1 MNVLFKAN
9 SNIVLGSGHFVRCL
23 NLALELKR
31 RKWNVFYVYQE
42 LNLRH
47 LQLLEINEIE
57 SLPMRDAKDSYET
70 EFNHISEFLI
80 SKHITKLDWI
90 VVDDYNSNA
99 NWDDVAKK
107 YCKNLLVIDDLQS
120 VQRNCDLLLDMNY
133 RSKSFEKKTTSKC
146 ENESVLIGPEFALLD
161 ELYSPLQETAKN
173 ICRDDIKSVFINYGT
188 LDVYSLTLRTVYI
201 FLERF
206 AEIVLNVVVQESNSD
221 IQKLKNLELRNSD
234 KLRLYISP
242 DFLGNIMSE
251 NDFSI
256 GAGGISLWE
265 RFALGLPAIVV
276 STSDNQSAPLQMLSD
291 DLFVNYL
298 GGADE
303 VSDDDLFQAI
313 TNFVDDASGVKQL
326 RDKIIELCPTDGSKR
341 VADAMQS
348 LSSSGEMSKN

>member
-1 MNVLFKAN
+1 MNVLFKVN
-9 SNIVLGSGHFVRCL
+9 SNRVLGSGHFVRCL

-42 LNLRH
+42 LKPGH

-57 SLPMRDAKDSYET
+57 SLSLRDAKDSYET

-99 NWDDVAKK
+99 NWDDAAKK

-120 VQRNCDLLLDMNY
+120 VQRNYDLLLDMNY
-133 RSKSFEKKTTSKC
+133 RSRSFEKETTSKY
-146 ENESVLIGPEFALLD
+146 ENRSVLIGPEFALLD

-173 ICRDDIKSVFINYGT
+173 ICRDDIRSVFVNFGT
-188 LDVYSLTLRTVYI
+188 LDVYSLTLRTVCI
-201 FLERF
+201 FLEKF
-206 AEIVLNVVVQESNSD
+206 SEIVLNVVVQESNSD
-221 IQKLKNLELRNSD
+221 MQKLKNLELRNSD

-242 DFLGNIMSE
+242 DFLGDIMSE

-276 STSDNQSAPLQMLSD
+276 STSDNQSVPLQMLSD
-291 DLFVNYL
+291 DLLVNYL

-303 VSDDDLFQAI
+303 VSDEDLFQAI
-313 TNFVDDASGVKQL
+313 TNFVDNTSAVKQL
-326 RDKIIELCPTDGSKR
+326 RDKIIKLCPTDGSKR

>member
-9 SNIVLGSGHFVRCL
+9 SNRVLGSGHFLRCL

-31 RKWNVFYVYQE
+31 RKWKVFYVYQE

-57 SLPMRDAKDSYET
+57 SLSMRDAKDSYET
-70 EFNHISEFLI
+70 EFSSISEFLI
-80 SKHITKLDWI
+80 PKHITKLDWI

-133 RSKSFEKKTTSKC
+133 RSKSFEKKTTSKY
-146 ENESVLIGPEFALLD
+146 ESGSVLIGPEFALLD

-173 ICRDDIKSVFINYGT
+173 ICRDDIKSVFINFGT

-201 FLERF
+201 FLEKF

-221 IQKLKNLELRNSD
+221 IQKLKNLELLNSD

-242 DFLGNIMSE
+242 VFLGNIMSE

-276 STSDNQSAPLQMLSD
+276 STSNNQSAPLQMLSD

-303 VSDDDLFQAI
+303 VSDEDLFQAI
-313 TNFVDDASGVKQL
+313 TNFVDDVNAVKQL
-326 RDKIIELCPTDGSKR
+326 RDKIIELCPADGSKR

>member
-42 LNLRH
+42 LNFRH

-57 SLPMRDAKDSYET
+57 SMSMRDAKDNYEA

-80 SKHITKLDWI
+80 SKDITKLDWI

-107 YCKNLLVIDDLQS
+107 YCKYLLVIDDLQL

-133 RSKSFEKKTTSKC
+133 RSGSFEKEAASKYDYG
-146 ENESVLIGPEFALLD
+146 SVLIGPEFALLD
-161 ELYSPLQETAKN
+161 ERYSPLQENVKN
-173 ICRDDIKSVFINYGT
+173 IGRDNIKSVFINIGT
-188 LDVYSLTLRTVYI
+188 LDVYSLTLRTVNI
-201 FLERF
+201 FLEKF

-221 IQKLKNLELRNSD
+221 IQKLKNLELRNVD
-234 KLRLYISP
+234 KLHLYISP
-242 DFLGNIMSE
+242 DFLGDIMSE
-251 NDFSI
+251 SDFSI

-298 GGADE
+298 GEADK
-303 VSDDDLFQAI
+303 VSDEDLFQAI
-313 TNFVDDASGVKQL
+313 TNFVDDASAIKQL
-326 RDKIIELCPTDGSKR
+326 RDKIIEFCPADGSKR
-341 VADAMQS
+341 VADAMQL

>member
-9 SNIVLGSGHFVRCL
+9 SNKILGSGHFVRCL

-31 RKWNVFYVYQE
+31 RKWSVFFVHQE
-42 LNLRH
+42 LNFRH
-47 LQLLEINEIE
+47 SQLLEINEIE
-57 SLPMRDAKDSYET
+57 SLLMLDAKDNYET

-80 SKHITKLDWI
+80 SRHITNLDWI

-107 YCKNLLVIDDLQS
+107 YCKYLLVIDDLQS

-133 RSKSFEKKTTSKC
+133 RSGSFEKDTISKYDYG
-146 ENESVLIGPEFALLD
+146 NVLIGPEFALLD
-161 ELYSPLQETAKN
+161 ELYSPLQENAKN
-173 ICRDDIKSVFINYGT
+173 ISRDNIKSVFINFGT

-201 FLERF
+201 FLEKF
-206 AEIVLNVVVQESNSD
+206 TKIVLNVVVQESNSD
-221 IQKLKNLELRNSD
+221 IQKLKNLELRSAD
-234 KLRLYISP
+234 RLRLYISP
-242 DFLGNIMSE
+242 DFLGDIMSE

-303 VSDDDLFQAI
+303 VSDEDLFQAI
-313 TNFVDDASGVKQL
+313 NNFVDDASAVKQL

>member
-9 SNIVLGSGHFVRCL
+9 SNRVLGSGHFVRCL

-47 LQLLEINEIE
+47 LQLLEINQIE
-57 SLPMRDAKDSYET
+57 SLSMCDAKDSYET
-70 EFNHISEFLI
+70 EFHHISEFLI
-80 SKHITKLDWI
+80 SKHITKIDWI

-120 VQRNCDLLLDMNY
+120 VQRNYDLLLDMNY
-133 RSKSFEKKTTSKC
+133 RSKNFEKKTASKY
-146 ENESVLIGPEFALLD
+146 ESGSVLIGPEFALLD

-173 ICRDDIKSVFINYGT
+173 ICRDDIKSVFINFGT

-201 FLERF
+201 FLEKF

-303 VSDDDLFQAI
+303 VSDEDLFQAI
-313 TNFVDDASGVKQL
+313 NNFVDDASAVKQL

-348 LSSSGEMSKN
+348 FSSSGEMSKN